1 MRTVRRVD
9 GRLVLL
15 GLIVAMAVVVA
26 RDMDPARPTAEA
38 RAELARER
46 AADVVLVEVDR
57 TQLCYRERRRRYAE
71 TIPSLQ
77 FAGGHFMRAALNHD
91 LDIHLSAI
99 GDRYVQ
105 RITGDGVHA
114 VLERRGAHVVRLDV
128 GDRAAPRLASGC

>member
-1 MRTVRRVD
+1 MD

-15 GLIVAMAVVVA
+15 GLIVVMAVIVT

-38 RAELARER
+38 RADLARER

-77 FAGGHFMRAALNHD
+77 FAGGHFMRTALTHD
-91 LDIHLSAI
+91 LDIQLDAT
-99 GDRYVQ
+99 GDGYIQ
-105 RITGDGVHA
+105 RITGADVNS
-114 VLERRGAHVVRLDV
+114 VLERRGTEVVRLEV
-128 GDRAAPRLASGC
+128 GDRAAPRLAGRC